1 MPTPSSR
8 PARPPSFAA
17 APPPPPSLP
26 PLPPDQRFRPFS
38 GRQRLRIVLLTL
50 LTVVV
55 LWWLLL
61 VRPGG
66 HPRVLPPEPCRP
78 GQFKGCI
85 GGGLAVKLLPPAAQ
99 TVTTSQPG
107 ASAPGR

>member
-1 MPTPSSR
+1 MTPPPVRPRHYTPT
-8 PARPPSFAA
+8 RPPSPP
-17 APPPPPSLP
+17 APPAAKTPALP
-26 PLPPDQRFRPFS
+26 PLPPAERFRAFT

-50 LTVVV
+50 LTVVL

-66 HPRVLPPEPCRP
+66 HPRVLPPEACRP

-85 GGGLAVKLLPPAAQ
+85 GGGLAVRLLPPATA
-99 TVTTSQPG
+99 
-107 ASAPGR
+107 ASR